1 MAKRST
7 VRPDWLDDMLVIWG
21 MRDVRS
27 SLGYPPICP
36 MFRERTEQPAR
47 SYEPT
52 GYTGYQID
60 KLGECIDRLEV
71 KHRLVI
77 MRCFKPWT
85 AKAIEDELRT
95 LYDVSER
102 TWVNWLHDAARLV
115 ASDMDRIS
123 GHAEMDAGRKFPQTV
138 GSR

>member
-7 VRPDWLDDMLVIWG
+7 VQPDWLDDMLVIWG
-21 MRDVRS
+21 MRDVRLA
-27 SLGYPPICP
+27 LGYPCISP

-60 KLGECIDRLEV
+60 KLGECIDKLETR
-71 KHRLVI
+71 HRLVI

-85 AKAIEDELRT
+85 ARAVEAELQT
-95 LYDVSER
+95 LYDVTDR
-102 TWVNWLHDAARLV
+102 TWRNWLHEAAALLS
-115 ASDMDRIS
+115 ADMDRVCGNGRAALIS
-123 GHAEMDAGRKFPQTV
+123 VK
-138 GSR
+138 